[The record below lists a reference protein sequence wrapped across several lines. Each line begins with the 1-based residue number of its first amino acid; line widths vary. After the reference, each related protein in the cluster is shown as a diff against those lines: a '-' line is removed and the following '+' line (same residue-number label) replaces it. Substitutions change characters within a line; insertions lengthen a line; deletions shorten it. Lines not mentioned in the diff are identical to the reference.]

1 MVLRGAVAPRRVDL
15 SLTVAFHR
23 GRLGWAGK
31 NSLLQVC
38 IPGCFQN
45 WEFWGPGVWEWISSV
60 PASGGVEIE

>member
-1 MVLRGAVAPRRVDL
+1 MVLRGAVATRGVDL

-23 GRLGWAGK
+23 GQLGWAGK

-38 IPGCFQN
+38 IPGCFQK
-45 WEFWGPGVWEWISSV
+45 WEFWCRGVCEWISSV